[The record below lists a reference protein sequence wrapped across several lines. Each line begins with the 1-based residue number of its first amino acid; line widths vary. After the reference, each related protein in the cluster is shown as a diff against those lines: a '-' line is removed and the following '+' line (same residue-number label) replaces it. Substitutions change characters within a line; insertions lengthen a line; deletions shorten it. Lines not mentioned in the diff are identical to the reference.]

1 MVPLRNKQVK
11 SYCNPLFLLSALS
24 SFLCLMMHIQLE
36 IISCVCIYID
46 THFPVA
52 SLVAQLVKNPPA
64 MKETWI
70 YIYTPPCLS
79 KLSTPT
85 KLSNDSR
92 TLFCGSS
99 KYLGK
104 TLIPFSLVSLS
115 LVSDETS
122 Y

>member
-1 MVPLRNKQVK
+1 MPDDAYPIRDH
-11 SYCNPLFLLSALS
+11 LL
-24 SFLCLMMHIQLE
+24 
-36 IISCVCIYID
+36 CVYIYID

-64 MKETWI
+64 MKETWVRSQHIHTHIHI
-70 YIYTPPCLS
+70 YIPPCLS

-85 KLSNDSR
+85 KLSNDKR

-99 KYLGK
+99 KCLGK